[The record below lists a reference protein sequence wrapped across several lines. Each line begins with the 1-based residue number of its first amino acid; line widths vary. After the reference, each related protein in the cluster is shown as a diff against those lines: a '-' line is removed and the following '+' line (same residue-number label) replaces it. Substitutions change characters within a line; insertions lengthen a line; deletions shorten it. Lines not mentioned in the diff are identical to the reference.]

1 MALGDTPLLVD
12 WILQR
17 VATPAQKAAYTPVG
31 DASTGE
37 LLFVKDADGNFIPFV
52 GDGITVGGV
61 AVKIDWANLLNK
73 PNSMSALGI
82 ALLASDIPALDWSKI
97 TTGKPT
103 TLAGYGITD
112 AAAATH
118 THTTAN
124 VTGLDTALTAKAP
137 LASPALT
144 GTPTAPTATAGTNTT
159 QLATTAFTQAA
170 VQAVQSGMAWKAKVK
185 VATTANI
192 TLTGAQTIDGIA
204 VVAGDRVLVK
214 NQTTGSGNGIY
225 IVAATAWTRATDMDV
240 AAEIQET
247 VMVSVAQGTANAD
260 TLWQMITDGTITVG
274 TTGLTWQQFTAGTS
288 YTAGSG
294 LALTG
299 NQFALSVNALKAKP
313 LPLA

>member
-17 VATPAQKAAYTPVG
+17 VATPAQRAAYTPAG
-31 DASTGE
+31 DTSAGE
-37 LLFVKDADGNFIPFV
+37 TLYVKDASGNFVQYI
-52 GDGITVGGV
+52 GDGITAGGV
-61 AVKIDWANLLNK
+61 TVKLNWADLL
-73 PNSMSALGI
+73 
-82 ALLASDIPALDWSKI
+82 
-97 TTGKPT
+97 GKPT

-112 AAAATH
+112 AAATTH

-124 VTGLDTALTAKAP
+124 VTGLDTALAAKAA

-214 NQTTGSGNGIY
+214 DQTTGSGNGIY

-260 TLWQMITDGTITVG
+260 TLWQMITDGMITVG